1 MILEKRSV
9 LLILTLYFLCAFC
22 DNDDAFA
29 IQETINTM
37 SAGSSRDFGST
48 ENIASSVSHDPGEF
62 TENPTSSASGDLE
75 STETLASTTTYKST
89 TKLQTTD
96 SSSETTD
103 GSSTVTQTTK
113 FTTFVPESTTF
124 ADNSTMTCDPATWPI
139 NASAETKDVLHLT
152 VDDKSMEWIALS
164 WESPCADATNVSV
177 LYSVER
183 YDGENYIQINE
194 TATRHNA
201 TNLDPCTQYTFIVRV
216 ITEYWI
222 SDGFNLTETTDY
234 TISDIGDVLDLTHNV
249 SMNVIELAWRAPVEH
264 ARCISSYSIT
274 QCDGSSSAC
283 SKINVSATNYTASDL
298 EPCTEYHFT
307 VKTLTPTVESA
318 GVNDTA
324 KTTSPKLA
332 APGSSTVTPGNF
344 SLSVEWKP
352 PKVGA
357 SCLKHYRVT
366 VDPSNSTFY
375 TTETNITIPHL
386 HACKAYHVHI
396 TAVNENDVDGDTLP
410 VNGETLGSK
419 TNPPVSH
426 SFLASANNISI
437 IWSINKENN
446 HCLLTDVVTMCNCT
460 VRNGT
465 GYESVDNISKTN
477 ITTRNA
483 TIISGTTVVTDLS
496 PFTTYVCSAFTI
508 NNGEHS
514 DPSELIQ
521 ATTLQDVP
529 SEPIVLPVKHSGDSW
544 FLLTWE
550 SPRRLPGILAEF
562 EISLEWEPLYPVP
575 RWCAEEEPLKPI
587 RVNGNMYDYN
597 YTTARAF
604 ANYTVRMKAKTVGW
618 GNPSE
623 PQTFRTKH
631 GIPEAIT
638 KMSAPIIRPSA
649 NDSNVLDTILT
660 WGPPCSLNGVL
671 EGYNVSFY
679 GTRVCVKCKDHNF
692 STMHICTGSNN
703 HMCSINLN
711 ELRGEY
717 NYTFEVSAK
726 VLYIDTPGPSKSQV
740 VLYPAGIP
748 PRPSQAYVQTITID
762 AYKAHRS
769 TTTATVLLPLFSN
782 ANGDIKYY
790 AVMVA
795 MARHNEQSS
804 ARFELVTNDTWPDT
818 SAWKEAMTSDFA
830 IAYQATWK
838 NWYPYPDQIADY
850 GQMRAIKYTVGEDVS
865 CKDISSKT
873 DKPMYCNGPL
883 KPDTWYHVRM
893 RAFTN
898 GGYADSDVFLIK
910 TKSELDVAL
919 VIGAVF
925 GILVVGIVVTMMLLV
940 RKCSPYIVLRRFLHS
955 DMPGSPVPAPFTRK
969 KFISHCQQLIDN
981 PGKLSN
987 EFRLLQT
994 LSVDLQM
1001 PTNTACLQ
1009 ANRKKNRYSD
1019 ILPYDFSR
1027 VKLEVIDN
1035 DPNTDYINASFI
1047 RGYTGEDEYIA
1058 CQGPK
1063 EETTYDFWRM
1073 VDQYNINIIIMLT
1086 QLVEKGKEKC
1096 HQYYPTIR
1104 ETFRYE
1110 NMTIRCTSELDYR
1123 THTQRTLVLQKENKK
1138 RNITHLHFKD
1148 WPDHDVPEDFDAMI
1162 NFCQIMRRN
1171 ISANK
1176 GFIVAHCSAG
1186 IGRTGTLITIDIL
1199 LQHLRDNRK
1208 LDVFGAVYR
1217 LRHNRIN
1224 MVQRESQYAYIYN
1237 CIKQVLKNPY
1247 FLKTYKPPPVDPVY
1261 EKAGT
1266 NNTKDTMNSDMNL
1279 VSNLE
1284 ISKEYSASTEFSESI
1299 CNLSS
1304 RSTISSPARHQ
1315 KSATIRGLRHYRSM
1329 GVINI
1334 KTRRITLGKS
1344 RTLDCVFYK
1353 ALRGSSHELNR
1364 ESVRQESLPLLSCS
1378 RSADV
1383 LDDCVQFADGQHVKE
1398 TIES

>member
-1 MILEKRSV
+1 MCAWALTEIRIGLNKPHHRYAISNNLCGGTFGYGRRALKRHMVSSSASYSIHWNMILEKRSV

-1047 RGYTGEDEYIA
+1047 RASILCDGYTGEDEYIA

-1104 ETFRYE
+1104 ETFR
-1110 NMTIRCTSELDYR
+1110 
-1123 THTQRTLVLQKENKK
+1123 
-1138 RNITHLHFKD
+1138 
-1148 WPDHDVPEDFDAMI
+1148 
-1162 NFCQIMRRN
+1162 
-1171 ISANK
+1171 
-1176 GFIVAHCSAG
+1176 AG